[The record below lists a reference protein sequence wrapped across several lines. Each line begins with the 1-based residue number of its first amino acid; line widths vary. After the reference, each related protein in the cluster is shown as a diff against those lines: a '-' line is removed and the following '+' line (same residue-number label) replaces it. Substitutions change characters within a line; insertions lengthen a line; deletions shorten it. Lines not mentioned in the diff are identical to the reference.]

1 LRSQLPDIIAP
12 QFTEIAARRLQATAT
27 GTFETTHI
35 RADGTEVPL
44 ELSACHLIFRG
55 QPARLGIARD
65 ITERKRAEKERAS
78 LQEQLQ
84 QAQKLESIG
93 RLAGGVAHDFN
104 NLLTVINGYGDLVL
118 SQLQEEDPLREHVD
132 EIRKAGERAAELTR
146 QLLVFSRKQIVEPK
160 PLDLNAVVTE
170 SEKMLR
176 RLLRED
182 IELVAELDP
191 SLGMVMADPG
201 QLHQVLMNLVVNA
214 REAMHRGGRLTIET
228 ANTEVDEVC
237 AAGHPEI
244 LPGPFVL
251 LTVSDTGAGIGKEI
265 QKRIFDPFFT
275 TKPDGEG
282 TGLGLSTVYGIV
294 RQCGGAISVFS
305 EPGQGTTFKVY
316 LPRIEATVASAEV
329 APPSADELRGS
340 GTVLVVDDQ
349 EAVRRLAVQVLKH
362 YGYRTLEATEGG
374 EALLLAER
382 YSGPIDLM
390 LTDVLMP
397 LMTGKELAE
406 RLKPLRPHMRVL
418 YMSGYTADHISR
430 RGLLDPGAL
439 YIAKPFAPDALAV
452 KVREALGEARP
463 ASSILVV
470 DDDDSIRNLF
480 ELTLT
485 GVGYKVVVAKDGREA
500 LARMRE
506 QRFDLVVTDLVMP
519 EREGIEIVQTLRKEQ
534 PDLKIIAVSGA
545 FGGMY
550 LKVAKA
556 LGANATLAKPVS
568 KDALLTTVRSLLE
581 GSTQ

>member
-1 LRSQLPDIIAP
+1 
-12 QFTEIAARRLQATAT
+12 
-27 GTFETTHI
+27 
-35 RADGTEVPL
+35 
-44 ELSACHLIFRG
+44 
-55 QPARLGIARD
+55 
-65 ITERKRAEKERAS
+65 
-78 LQEQLQ
+78 
-84 QAQKLESIG
+84 
-93 RLAGGVAHDFN
+93 
-104 NLLTVINGYGDLVL
+104 
-118 SQLQEEDPLREHVD
+118 
-132 EIRKAGERAAELTR
+132 
-146 QLLVFSRKQIVEPK
+146 
-160 PLDLNAVVTE
+160 
-170 SEKMLR
+170 
-176 RLLRED
+176 
-182 IELVAELDP
+182 
-191 SLGMVMADPG
+191 
-201 QLHQVLMNLVVNA
+201 
-214 REAMHRGGRLTIET
+214 
-228 ANTEVDEVC
+228 
-237 AAGHPEI
+237 
-244 LPGPFVL
+244 
-251 LTVSDTGAGIGKEI
+251 
-265 QKRIFDPFFT
+265 
-275 TKPDGEG
+275 
-282 TGLGLSTVYGIV
+282 
-294 RQCGGAISVFS
+294 VFS

-329 APPSADELRGS
+329 AAPSADQLRGS

-349 EAVRRLAVQVLKH
+349 EAVRHLAVQVLKH

-418 YMSGYTADHISR
+418 YMSGYPADHISR

-439 YIAKPFAPDALAV
+439 YIAKPFAPGALAV

-506 QRFDLVVTDLVMP
+506 QQFDLVVTDLVMP

-568 KDALLTTVRSLLE
+568 TDALLTTVQRLLE